1 MSIVRFRI
9 DKMLPHADTATFVGC
24 CIVEQSRTYWPG
36 IVPQAST
43 CGGIES
49 KNIIGGSHVHDAAH
63 DHRGRL
69 QLLRIDRMAKP
80 SRAQLGDVTA
90 MNLVQDAEAASG
102 GVSVIRGPVFSDRLL
117 QQIFSADLKS

>member
-9 DKMLPHADTATFVGC
+9 DKMLPHADATTFLRR

-63 DHRGRL
+63 DHRSRL
-69 QLLRIDRMAKP
+69 QPLRIARMENP
-80 SRAQLGDVTA
+80 GGAQLGDVTA
-90 MNLVQDAEAASG
+90 MNLVQDAEATSG
-102 GVSVIRGPVFSDRLL
+102 IVSVIRGPVADCLF
-117 QQIFSADLKS
+117 QQIFGADMKG